1 MSAAGLPRSARP
13 PEGARRAA
21 TLGEERARVAA
32 PLAGV
37 RACVVLRAC
46 VAAQV
51 LGLCLAAS
59 AQTIYKCKG
68 ADGRITYSGVPCQGE
83 GARFSG
89 MPAPKA
95 AGDAANR
102 RGEAPDASSNAD
114 DGPAPPPIRTALP
127 RQCDNAALLRIVVAR
142 LDSPATPDEI
152 RPFLA
157 GERFRLLRCEYTRF
171 TPGERREHDS
181 LMREVAGR
189 DPARCLAA
197 AQRIEA
203 LYDRYLTA
211 AERDIRARN
220 RQR

>member
-1 MSAAGLPRSARP
+1 MSSAGPIGGEPAGTVGP
-13 PEGARRAA
+13 
-21 TLGEERARVAA
+21 LGGRT
-32 PLAGV
+32 
-37 RACVVLRAC
+37 ACTILREC
-46 VAAQV
+46 VAASL

-68 ADGRITYSGVPCQGE
+68 ADGRVTYSGVPCQGE
-83 GARFSG
+83 GARFTG

-95 AGDAANR
+95 AADATNR
-102 RGEAPDASSNAD
+102 GGAAPDADTNAN
-114 DGPAPPPIRTALP
+114 DGPAPPPIRVALP
-127 RQCDNAALLRIVVAR
+127 RQCDNAAMLKIVVAR

-171 TPGERREHDS
+171 TPAERRERDS
-181 LMREVAGR
+181 LMREVEGR

-203 LYDRYLTA
+203 LYDRYLSA
-211 AERDIRARN
+211 SERAVRART
-220 RQR
+220 RPR